1 MTSNVDYRLLE
12 RFLNAQ
18 RRNTEGRYDAEALN
32 RLRSVVE
39 LRRQAQAGSGAASVV
54 VLPLDD

>member
-1 MTSNVDYRLLE
+1 VTSNVDYRLLE

>member
-1 MTSNVDYRLLE
+1 VTSNVDYRLLE

-54 VLPLDD
+54 VLPVDD